1 MNLTRHIL
9 LTCALAF
16 ACLGQNL
23 LQNPTFEFH
32 SFDNHR
38 LGKAISF
45 TSKSVAFWH
54 HNTYGDITVT
64 REAHIAASKRPAYSV
79 QNIVSVAPGKSF
91 HQVIPL
97 CEAGLSHGEVLSLA
111 VNGWQSA
118 PKGAVATVELLKI
131 DSEDGTWTPGDFG
144 YSDKRTFPKHARGEL
159 IVAKTYSGDADATG
173 AFRITIPT
181 ITLEGHFT
189 DGEESHTGDMN
200 TVAIRITLAN
210 ASEKG
215 EVLYW
220 APALVKGEMPTAN
233 VVPSVRPMEPMFR
246 HIPKTMQK
254 LWKGESLHIILMGS
268 SIDRGS
274 ANPPM
279 YLYDENPAS
288 ETFKQP
294 ISERVFEAE
303 KIGRPDLDG
312 YFGWWQHYFSYGGR
326 LRLELMRKFN
336 LPVSKLCLN
345 IMACDGSNIGE
356 AMSGL
361 DTYCTLAQQPSEGNN
376 GHKTGTTWKELY
388 PELFT
393 RPQGTAPDLVI
404 FGSGANEKTDTPEE
418 CALFEASIRWIQQR
432 YPDTEF
438 IFCMFQ
444 NKGGYTPNPGDLQA
458 LALRY
463 QIPFMDF
470 GKLNDDMTR
479 HCNPRTLVPRDG
491 HPQAVGHF
499 FWAYCLEKAFECW
512 DPVPA
517 GQAQLRLPSRMHKN
531 TIGWEGIITFYP
543 KESPRFING
552 TTFIID
558 DMAFNLWATGG
569 TDKQRGDVFVDGNKV
584 GSYRPQGYI
593 DVRNSSFRHGN
604 VSLGDRHIVEL
615 TGENAALVA
624 VEMKTIAGRCFYP
637 VTSALWNKKGDA
649 APFESKWGAP
659 YGDAQLLLQPG
670 ESAEITLPGT
680 DFSIAFCDALEGG
693 KLLVSVDGQEKLSV
707 ETNAPFKFQDGTEQ
721 YLENRRA
728 ICGLAYGM
736 HTITVKA
743 EGTPVALLGI
753 FTYDTRPNKERER
766 IVNGVAA
773 PGEKV
778 VFVPPFKATPVIH
791 AFGGLKLREAT
802 PDHAL
807 FEAQDKGA
815 GSFMAVGE

>member
-1 MNLTRHIL
+1 MNLTKTIL
-9 LTCALAF
+9 FAF
-16 ACLGQNL
+16 AFAFGCFGQNL

-32 SFDNHR
+32 SFANHR
-38 LGKAISF
+38 HGKSISF
-45 TSKSVAFWH
+45 SSNSVAFWH
-54 HNTYGDITVT
+54 HDAFGDITVT
-64 REAHIAASKRPAYSV
+64 REAHVAANKRPAYSV
-79 QNIVSVAPGKSF
+79 QNIVSIVPGKSF

-97 CEAGLSHGEVLSLA
+97 CEAGLSHNDTLSLA
-111 VNGWQSA
+111 VSGWQSA

-131 DSEDGTWTPGDFG
+131 DSEDGTWTPGAFG

-159 IVAKTYSGDADATG
+159 IVAKSYRGEADTTG
-173 AFRITIPT
+173 AFRITIPR
-181 ITLEGHFT
+181 LLVEGHFT
-189 DGEESHTGDMN
+189 EGEESHSDDMN
-200 TVAIRITLAN
+200 TVAIRVTFAN
-210 ASEKG
+210 VSEKG
-215 EVLYW
+215 EVMFW
-220 APALVKGEMPTAN
+220 APALVKGDLPTGE
-233 VVPSVRPMEPMFR
+233 VIPSVRPMEPIFR
-246 HIPKTMQK
+246 HLPKTMQK

-294 ISERVFEAE
+294 LSERVFEAQ
-303 KIGRPDLDG
+303 KIGRPELDG

-326 LRLELMRKFN
+326 LRMELMRKFD

-345 IMACDGSNIGE
+345 MMACDGSNIGE

-361 DTYCTLAQQPSEGNN
+361 ETYCTLAQSPGEGNN
-376 GHKTGTTWKELY
+376 GHKSGPSWQELY

-393 RPQGTAPDLVI
+393 RPQGPAPDLVI

-418 CALFEASIRWIQQR
+418 CAVFEASIRWIQQR

-444 NKGGYTPNPGDLQA
+444 NRGGYTPNPGDLQA

-512 DPVPA
+512 DPIPA
-517 GQAQLRLPSRMHKN
+517 GQAQLRLPSRMHRN
-531 TIGWEGIITFYP
+531 TIGWEGIITSYP
-543 KESPRFING
+543 KISPRLVKC
-552 TTFIID
+552 TSFIID

-569 TDKQRGDVFVDGNKV
+569 TDKQRGDVLVDGRKV

-593 DVRNSSFRHGN
+593 DLRNSSFRHGN
-604 VSLGDRHIVEL
+604 LSFGDRHIVEL
-615 TGENAALVA
+615 IGENAALVA
-624 VEMKTIAGRCFYP
+624 VEMKTIVGRHFFP
-637 VTSALWNKKGDA
+637 VTSALWSKKGEVT
-649 APFESKWGAP
+649 PFASQWGSP
-659 YGDAQLLLQPG
+659 YGDTQLLLKPG
-670 ESAEITLPGT
+670 ESADLILPGT
-680 DFSIAFCDALEGG
+680 DFSIAYSDAKEGG
-693 KLLVSVDGQEKLSV
+693 KLLVTVDGQERLAV
-707 ETNAPFKFQDGTEQ
+707 ETNAPFKLQDGTEQ

-728 ICGLAYGM
+728 ICGLPYGM
-736 HTITVKA
+736 HAISVKA
-743 EGTPVALLGI
+743 EGSGVALLGL
-753 FTYDTRPNKERER
+753 FSYDTRPNQERER
-766 IVNGVAA
+766 IVNGIAA

-778 VFVPPFKATPVIH
+778 TFIPPFKATPVIH

-802 PDHAL
+802 PDHVL
-807 FEAQDKGA
+807 FDAPAKTP
-815 GSFMAVGE
+815 GSFMAIGE